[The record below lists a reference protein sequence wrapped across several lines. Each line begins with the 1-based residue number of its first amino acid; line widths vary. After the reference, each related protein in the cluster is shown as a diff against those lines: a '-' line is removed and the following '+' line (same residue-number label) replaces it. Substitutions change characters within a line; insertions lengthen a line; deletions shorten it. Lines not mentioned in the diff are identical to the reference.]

1 MVTSIAE
8 IIKTTRE
15 LKTRDEK
22 IAYLKANE
30 SDTLKFILRI
40 MFDRKNIKLMIPDS
54 PPPYT
59 PSTYHDNYGA
69 LYNQARKLRYIVQ
82 GLGAEN
88 LTQSKREQLFIEIL
102 ETVHR
107 DDALVLLD
115 MIAQPRDFKG
125 LTVAQVNAA
134 FDNMVP
140 MDEVEKEKVSD
151 N

>member
-1 MVTSIAE
+1 MVVSIAE

-22 IAYLKANE
+22 VAYLKANE
-30 SDTLKFILRI
+30 SDALKFILRI

-59 PSTYHDNYGA
+59 PSTYHDNHGA
-69 LYNQARKLRYIVQ
+69 MYNQARKLRYIVQ

-88 LTQSKREQLFIEIL
+88 LTQMKREQLFIEIL

-140 MDEVEKEKVSD
+140 LDEVEKVSEA
-151 N
+151 